1 MTDEYL
7 TIAEVAAL
15 CKVKPD
21 TIKDRMKRGVY
32 RLGVHF
38 FRPNGSRPRFKKSA
52 LIAWLEGDE
61 IKPDQNTVE
70 FQLIPMKRGYILGQ
84 GRRTGT

>member
-1 MTDEYL
+1 MIEEYL

-21 TIKDRMKRGVY
+21 TVKDRMKRGIY
-32 RLGVHF
+32 KLNVHF

-61 IKPDQNTVE
+61 VKASENVIERQP
-70 FQLIPMKRGYILGQ
+70 IPMKRGYILGQ

>member
-1 MTDEYL
+1 MEEYL
-7 TIAEVAAL
+7 TIAEVAAF

-32 RLGVHF
+32 QLGVHF

-61 IKPDQNTVE
+61 VKPQANVIE
-70 FQLIPMKRGYILGQ
+70 LQPIPMKRGYLLGQ
-84 GRRTGT
+84 GRRAGT